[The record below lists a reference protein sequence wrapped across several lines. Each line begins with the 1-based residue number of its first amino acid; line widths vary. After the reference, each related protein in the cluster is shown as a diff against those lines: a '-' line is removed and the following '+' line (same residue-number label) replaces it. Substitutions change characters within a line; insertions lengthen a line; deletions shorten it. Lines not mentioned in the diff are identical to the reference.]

1 VYYFAYGS
9 NLNKKQM
16 LERCPDSKPRFVA
29 TLRNYKLVFV
39 GWSRQW
45 RGGVASIKPFRGE
58 RVLGA
63 LYELSDRDLRR
74 LDSYEG
80 YPGSYNRLKVTVFDE
95 DGESVEAITYIKS
108 EQAEEI
114 QPSKEYLSIIQQ
126 GCRDWGLIR

>member
-58 RVLGA
+58 RVLGV